1 VITALVLVGIL
12 LLVIAL
18 VLAVAFERG
27 PTPGDVA
34 LAYELAWDR
43 LDFETLWSMSSG
55 DLRDGRNRKD
65 FVAGK
70 HAAYRDQPR
79 LRAVVE
85 HVEIEAEAKQGH
97 GAASVLTRLELRG
110 EPSVR
115 NEIRMLRVQGSWRVV
130 SYALR
135 PEPASTP

>member
-1 VITALVLVGIL
+1 MVTILVLAAIGF
-12 LLVIAL
+12 LLVAL

-43 LDFETLWSMSSG
+43 HDFTTLWSLASAE
-55 DLRDGRNRKD
+55 LRDGRKRAD
-65 FVAGK
+65 FVADK
-70 HAAYRDQPR
+70 EVAYRDQPR

-85 HVEIEAEAKQGH
+85 HVEIEAVAEHGH
-97 GAASVLTRLELRG
+97 RAASVLTRLDLRD

-115 NEIRMLRVQGSWRVV
+115 NEIRMERIHGAWRVV
-130 SYALR
+130 SYSLR
-135 PEPASTP
+135 PEPASTS